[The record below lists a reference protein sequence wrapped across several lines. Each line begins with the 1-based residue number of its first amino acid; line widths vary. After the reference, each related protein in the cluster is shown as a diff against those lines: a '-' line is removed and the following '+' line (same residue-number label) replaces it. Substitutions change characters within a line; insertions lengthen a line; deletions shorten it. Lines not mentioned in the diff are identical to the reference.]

1 MADIDAY
8 KKQLLDVDSS
18 VTNQYTMV
26 KRVAYH
32 LRSRL
37 PSNIST
43 DDLVQMSIY
52 SRRTPTTR
60 CWLTVLSLW
69 S

>member
-43 DDLVQMSIY
+43 DDLVQAGYGGLAS
-52 SRRTPTTR
+52 SKS
-60 CWLTVLSLW
+60 SLR
-69 S
+69 SKPRYKF

>member
-43 DDLVQMSIY
+43 DDLVQAGME
-52 SRRTPTTR
+52 
-60 CWLTVLSLW
+60 LSLIHI
-69 S
+69 

>member
-26 KRVAYH
+26 KRVA
-32 LRSRL
+32 SASW
-37 PSNIST
+37 PNSNAS
-43 DDLVQMSIY
+43 LMSAY
-52 SRRTPTTR
+52 
-60 CWLTVLSLW
+60 LTS
-69 S
+69 